1 MGLPRILAIGLPE
14 EIEKILGDLLQNAS
28 ITRIPLD
35 LERLMETPAEQP
47 GLVLVGP
54 APAEIPA
61 IEIAQTLRM
70 QYPNLPVHLCC
81 LSKEGFER
89 KALIKNGFT
98 DAWLFPLDSENFRTA
113 ISETLAKAS
122 SGSFRVYRP
131 VKIIDLEPGAVLD
144 FETAIYLPANKKYV
158 KLSSKGDTLE
168 ASRIDRIKKSKF
180 TSVQVPVDQIKE
192 FYQYSAQ
199 RLRSLGA
206 QSMSVTE
213 KREKLTGAIRDLLS
227 GLFTEETASFES
239 GAEIMKD
246 CGEIVNA
253 YILQGAESEWFCR
266 IQTVLGEKGDSYSH
280 SANVSTLAALFSM
293 GLGVGKPEDLALAGL
308 LHDIGISELPPAIQ
322 SLEPEK
328 MTPAQLEIYKTHPER
343 SLKLI
348 KSRRIVISDSVS
360 KAVLQHHERY
370 NGSGYPSGL
379 FGDRISKEA
388 QILSLADTFD
398 YLTRIREGKPL
409 VTPQQAVERL
419 RNMQV
424 NDPSRIHYAP
434 ELLKRLLSLF
444 PSPLLGPAASL

>member
-1 MGLPRILAIGLPE
+1 
-14 EIEKILGDLLQNAS
+14 
-28 ITRIPLD
+28 
-35 LERLMETPAEQP
+35 
-47 GLVLVGP
+47 
-54 APAEIPA
+54 
-61 IEIAQTLRM
+61 
-70 QYPNLPVHLCC
+70 
-81 LSKEGFER
+81 
-89 KALIKNGFT
+89 
-98 DAWLFPLDSENFRTA
+98 
-113 ISETLAKAS
+113 
-122 SGSFRVYRP
+122 
-131 VKIIDLEPGAVLD
+131 
-144 FETAIYLPANKKYV
+144 
-158 KLSSKGDTLE
+158 
-168 ASRIDRIKKSKF
+168 
-180 TSVQVPVDQIKE
+180 
-192 FYQYSAQ
+192 
-199 RLRSLGA
+199 
-206 QSMSVTE
+206 
-213 KREKLTGAIRDLLS
+213 
-227 GLFTEETASFES
+227 
-239 GAEIMKD
+239 
-246 CGEIVNA
+246 
-253 YILQGAESEWFCR
+253 
-266 IQTVLGEKGDSYSH
+266 
-280 SANVSTLAALFSM
+280 
-293 GLGVGKPEDLALAGL
+293 
-308 LHDIGISELPPAIQ
+308 HDIGISELPPAIQ